1 MKGRFAA
8 TLAAVVLTAGT
19 EPGAVFGAFDHHRD
33 LADDAP
39 PDLRDEWTQVIRR
52 IEALEAALD
61 EATVQAMAGIEQQV
75 LDVCRTP
82 LNQ

>member
-39 PDLRDEWTQVIRR
+39 PICGTSGAR
-52 IEALEAALD
+52 
-61 EATVQAMAGIEQQV
+61 
-75 LDVCRTP
+75 
-82 LNQ
+82 

>member
-1 MKGRFAA
+1 M
-8 TLAAVVLTAGT
+8 
-19 EPGAVFGAFDHHRD
+19 
-33 LADDAP
+33 
-39 PDLRDEWTQVIRR
+39 IRR

-61 EATVQAMAGIEQQV
+61 EATVQAMAGIEQQA